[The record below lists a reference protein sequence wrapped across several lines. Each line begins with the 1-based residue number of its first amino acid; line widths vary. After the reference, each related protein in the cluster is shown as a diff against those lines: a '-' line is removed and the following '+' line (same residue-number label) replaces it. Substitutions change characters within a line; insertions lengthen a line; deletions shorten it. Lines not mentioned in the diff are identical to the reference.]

1 MEKKRLEDMFSTDID
16 AYLKGIKRL
25 DSTQSEEYIRLLEL
39 GKTMADRDFSK
50 DSDKHKVFE
59 RALRNINKY
68 RNGEDTLKKSNKT
81 KGIVTKVASFALV
94 CVLGFSLMQTSFAQG
109 VVDRIVRTI
118 SLGHITIFESEPS
131 DIKSVPV
138 PDKLKGKI
146 FDKDGNPLEVL
157 STEHADEIYTADG
170 ERIAYIDSNG
180 DIVTENEHE
189 KAKADECLIIKD
201 PNQLNNYTCFD
212 IKFPSYLPE
221 GYKFTEAEFFKDE
234 NGVVENS
241 KFAGL
246 YFTNEETGKF
256 IYMQQRVA
264 EEDTGYVTGSDKVEE
279 LKINGQDAVLYGNSN
294 LDWEYNGVIYM
305 LVGRGEIA
313 KDELIKIAESIK

>member
-1 MEKKRLEDMFSTDID
+1 
-16 AYLKGIKRL
+16 
-25 DSTQSEEYIRLLEL
+25 
-39 GKTMADRDFSK
+39 
-50 DSDKHKVFE
+50 
-59 RALRNINKY
+59 
-68 RNGEDTLKKSNKT
+68 
-81 KGIVTKVASFALV
+81 
-94 CVLGFSLMQTSFAQG
+94 GFSLMQTSFAQG

-189 KAKADECLIIKD
+189 KSRADECLIIKD

-212 IKFPSYLPE
+212 IKLPSYLPE

-279 LKINGQDAVLYGNSN
+279 LKINGQDAVLYGDSN

-313 KDELIKIAESIK
+313 KDELIKIAESIKIIDSLDK

>member
-1 MEKKRLEDMFSTDID
+1 MEKKRLEDMFSMDID

-25 DSTQSEEYIRLLEL
+25 DSKQSEEYIKLLEL
-39 GKTMADRDFSK
+39 GKTMADKDFSK
-50 DSDKHKVFE
+50 DSDKQKVFE
-59 RALRNINKY
+59 RVLRNINEQKG
-68 RNGEDTLKKSNKT
+68 REDTLKKSNKT
-81 KGIVTKVASFALV
+81 KSIVTKVASFALV

-109 VVDRIVRTI
+109 VVDKIVRTI
-118 SLGHITIFESEPS
+118 SLGHITILESEPS

-157 STEHADEIYTADG
+157 STEHADEIYTVDG
-170 ERIAYIDSNG
+170 ERIAYIDSDG
-180 DIVTENEHE
+180 DIVTKSEHE
-189 KAKADECLIIKD
+189 KARADECLIIKD

-212 IKFPSYLPE
+212 IKLPSYLPE

-241 KFAGL
+241 KVVGL
-246 YFTNEETGKF
+246 YFANEETGKF

-264 EEDTGYVTGSDKVEE
+264 EEDAGYVTDAVKIEE
-279 LKINGQDAVLYGNSN
+279 LKINGQDAVLYDDSN